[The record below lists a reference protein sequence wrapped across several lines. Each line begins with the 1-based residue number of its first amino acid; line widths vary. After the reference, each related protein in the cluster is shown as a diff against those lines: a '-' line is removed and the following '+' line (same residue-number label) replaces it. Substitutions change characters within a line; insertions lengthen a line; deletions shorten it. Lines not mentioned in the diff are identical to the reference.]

1 MVQVL
6 LKETVDRVVIA
17 EARPALSIVLNPVKT
32 CVLELRWNALLYQ
45 IGVNI
50 FDKSAW

>member
-6 LKETVDRVVIA
+6 LKETVDRAVIE
-17 EARPALSIVLNPVKT
+17 EAHPTLSIMLNPVKT
-32 CVLELRWNALLYQ
+32 CVLKLRWNALLYQ